1 MSAHRF
7 PRIHVLIA
15 RALAAAVLIVV
26 AAPAVRAQVT
36 YQVNVNTQL
45 DGVDVKVEYVA
56 QRTLLVLN
64 LSNTGATRARCD
76 VVFDPAPQIPQR
88 NSRAVNPGR
97 TSSVVLRAQRTW
109 FTVNVDVRCSAATR

>member
-7 PRIHVLIA
+7 PRIPVHLASALVTTALIA
-15 RALAAAVLIVV
+15 A
-26 AAPAVRAQVT
+26 AAPAAWAQVT

-45 DGVDVKVEYVA
+45 DGVDVKVEHVA
-56 QRTLLVLN
+56 QRTMLVLN
-64 LSNTGATRARCD
+64 LRNTGTTRARCD
-76 VVFDPAPQIPQR
+76 VVFDPSPQIPQR
-88 NSRAVNPGR
+88 NSRFVSPGR